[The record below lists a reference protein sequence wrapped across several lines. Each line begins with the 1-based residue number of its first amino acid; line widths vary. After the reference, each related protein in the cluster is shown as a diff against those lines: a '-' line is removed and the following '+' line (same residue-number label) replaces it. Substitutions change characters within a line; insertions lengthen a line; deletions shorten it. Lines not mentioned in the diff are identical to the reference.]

1 MDDLKLLGLLNPII
15 ACIFAMMFIVFW
27 FRQREKSYI
36 LSIGLSFAGL
46 GIGFLVSH
54 FLIEKLSL
62 ANLLFIGVLYTLATT
77 AIISGLYRRAGV
89 AGGVGTLLLIGFSGL
104 ALSTAVFL
112 LSDNLNLRLYFT
124 NATFGLLW
132 AIGAWRLRKLVN
144 GCGLDTFIM
153 SVMIVISLQF
163 IGMTAVTLNLSGVL
177 TPENYSSSL
186 HWRVINFSTG
196 ISSLVF
202 ALTLIA
208 MCAIDLLNQV
218 SLIANQDLMTG
229 LNTRRAFE
237 SNAEQMMRKLDR
249 TPLPVSLL
257 ILDIDHFKSVND
269 KYGHPVGDEVIT
281 QLGRLLSLRMRSAD
295 IAGRLGGEEFAVLL
309 WNTDEVGAR
318 LLAEE
323 VRSTFSTLP
332 IDGIPDDKEITVSI
346 GVAELLQLESYD
358 SLYSRA
364 DKALYAAKN
373 KGRNR
378 VALAP
383 RAPDKRRAT
392 EAETMVATSR

>member
-1 MDDLKLLGLLNPII
+1 
-15 ACIFAMMFIVFW
+15 
-27 FRQREKSYI
+27 
-36 LSIGLSFAGL
+36 
-46 GIGFLVSH
+46 
-54 FLIEKLSL
+54 
-62 ANLLFIGVLYTLATT
+62 
-77 AIISGLYRRAGV
+77 
-89 AGGVGTLLLIGFSGL
+89 
-104 ALSTAVFL
+104 
-112 LSDNLNLRLYFT
+112 
-124 NATFGLLW
+124 
-132 AIGAWRLRKLVN
+132 
-144 GCGLDTFIM
+144 
-153 SVMIVISLQF
+153 
-163 IGMTAVTLNLSGVL
+163 MTAVTLNLSGVL

-249 TPLPVSLL
+249 TPLPISLL
-257 ILDIDHFKSVND
+257 ILDIDHFKTVND
-269 KYGHPVGDEVIT
+269 KFGHPVGDEVIT
-281 QLGRLLSLRMRSAD
+281 QLGRLLGLRMRSAD

>member
-46 GIGFLVSH
+46 CIGFLVSH

-62 ANLLFIGVLYTLATT
+62 ANLLFIGVLYTVATT

-132 AIGAWRLRKLVN
+132 AIGAWRLRKPVN

-153 SVMIVISLQF
+153 SVMVVISLQF

-257 ILDIDHFKSVND
+257 ILDIDHFKTVND
-269 KYGHPVGDEVIT
+269 KFGHPVGDEVIT

-358 SLYSRA
+358 SLYRRA

-383 RAPDKRRAT
+383 RAPDKCSVIDAG
-392 EAETMVATSR
+392 TMVATPR